1 MTEPFPVKLRRIGT
15 SVGILIPNEQLNA
28 TGSGV
33 GDEVEV
39 VLLKHR
45 KEKDIKKGFGI
56 AKNFSKP
63 FQRDK
68 KTRDL

>member
-28 TGSGV
+28 TGSDV

-45 KEKDIKKGFGI
+45 KEKDIKKGFGM